1 MDKELI
7 FSYRRRTAHT
17 KASDANRPSLVHR
30 PFGAEDSGERGTRAG
45 SR

>member
-17 KASDANRPSLVHR
+17 ESGDAKCPSLVR
-30 PFGAEDSGERGTRAG
+30 KPFGAEDSGERTTRAG